1 MGKRGTGKPKDSPDD
16 EFIAVGRVLAPWG
29 VSGMLK
35 IEVLTDFAERFAPG
49 QRLLLKGQPFVVEGS
64 QSHRGYLL
72 VKLKDI
78 EGPEA
83 AAEFSNCYLELP
95 QCEAFPLPPGQ
106 YYRFQIIGLQVWA
119 TSGEYLGKVEDV
131 LPTGSNDVYVVHGE
145 RGETLI
151 PAIEDVIKEVDLKKG
166 RLTIE
171 PIAGLLEPSP
181 DEELRPKSTK
191 PAIKES

>member
-29 VSGMLK
+29 VRGMLK

-49 QRLLLKGQPFVVEGS
+49 QRLLLEGRPFVVESS
-64 QSHRGYLL
+64 QTHRGLL
-72 VKLKDI
+72 QIKLQGIDS
-78 EGPEA
+78 PES
-83 AAEFSNCYLELP
+83 AAEFADCYLEVP
-95 QCEAFPLPPGQ
+95 QREAFPLPPGQ
-106 YYRFQIIGLQVWA
+106 YYRFQIIGLQVWT
-119 TSGEYLGKVEDV
+119 TSGDCLGRVADV

-151 PAIEDVIKEVDLKKG
+151 PAIEAVIKEVDLEKG

-181 DEELRPKSTK
+181 DEELQAEEP
-191 PAIKES
+191 